1 MTAEKVLA
9 RTVSPGYLQA
19 FLKNGEIT
27 LLHVQ
32 TASESQGFHE
42 PTAHRLVTSPLPP
55 SLQPE
60 PLLTHLEAV
69 STRPSG
75 LFRKRALTC
84 LSLSLSVLIF
94 CNPNHFPTCS
104 LKGPGLLSSIVPIGS
119 AGATAVAFLCLEL
132 CESGCPRLGPCPHSG
147 LTSTAPP
154 RKSSPSPGHLYP
166 LRGSFPHDSY
176 CCLRSPTRCIVLF
189 LFFS

>member
-1 MTAEKVLA
+1 MYGLLPRVRGSMTSQAGDVSLA
-9 RTVSPGYLQA
+9 SFPAARAPA
-19 FLKNGEIT
+19 HT
-27 LLHVQ
+27 LRGWLNTPV
-32 TASESQGFHE
+32 
-42 PTAHRLVTSPLPP
+42 RPLPKESP
-55 SLQPE
+55 Y
-60 PLLTHLEAV
+60 
-69 STRPSG
+69 
-75 LFRKRALTC
+75 
-84 LSLSLSVLIF
+84 LSLSLSALIF
-94 CNPNHFPTCS
+94 CNPNHSPTCS